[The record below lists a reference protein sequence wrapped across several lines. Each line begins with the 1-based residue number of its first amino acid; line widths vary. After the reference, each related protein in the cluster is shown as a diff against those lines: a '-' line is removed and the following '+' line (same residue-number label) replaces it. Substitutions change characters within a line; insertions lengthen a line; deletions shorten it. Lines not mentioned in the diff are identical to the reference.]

1 MSEIFSPI
9 TILVPGTCGELIQ
22 GWWADWAEPVLV
34 SCPIARCSRITVQLC
49 PDSRIITPPGHFKAA
64 QAARLGLAA
73 LGRPD
78 LGATIS
84 LDSQL
89 PPGRGMAS
97 STADIVGVLV
107 GLAAALNSSFSP
119 AALARLACQ
128 IEPSDSTM
136 FSGLAMLAY
145 RGSSRYIELGTAP
158 ALLPLLMLDPGA
170 SVDTVSY
177 NARLDLKAVQNLT
190 ATTQA
195 AVELLIHGLHQHNV
209 EAIGAATT
217 LSARSY
223 QKISFS
229 PLVDQALG
237 WAKATG
243 AIGVVRAHSGS
254 VAGLL
259 YPAQADLNDLSG
271 WLARHFAGVITE
283 THLVSGGYQVSGGQA
298 QSLTLTPTFQSSQV

>member
-1 MSEIFSPI
+1 MTEIFSPI
-9 TILVPGTCGELIQ
+9 TIRVPGTCGELIQ

-34 SCPIARCSRITVQLC
+34 SCPIARYSQITVQIC
-49 PDSRIITPPGHFKAA
+49 SDSHISTPPGHFKAA
-64 QAARLGLAA
+64 QAARLGLDA

-107 GLAAALNSSFSP
+107 GLATALNCSFSAP
-119 AALARLACQ
+119 ALARLACQ

-136 FSGLAMLAY
+136 FNGLALLAY
-145 RGSSRYIELGTAP
+145 RGSSRYIELGTAL
-158 ALLPLLMLDPGA
+158 ALPLLMLDSGT

-177 NARLDLKAVQNLT
+177 NVRLDLAAVQTL
-190 ATTQA
+190 ATTTQTA
-195 AVELLIHGLHQHNV
+195 MEILAYGLHQHEA
-209 EAIGAATT
+209 EAIGTAAT
-217 LSARSY
+217 LSASIY

-229 PLVDQALG
+229 PLVEQVQG
-237 WAKATG
+237 WANTTRAL
-243 AIGVVRAHSGS
+243 GVVRAHSGS

-259 YPAQADLNDLSG
+259 YPAQADLNDLSD
-271 WLARHFAGVITE
+271 WLVRRFAGVITE
-283 THLVSGGYQVSGGQA
+283 THLVDGGYQISGVEVP
-298 QSLTLTPTFQSSQV
+298 SLTFTPIFQSSQV